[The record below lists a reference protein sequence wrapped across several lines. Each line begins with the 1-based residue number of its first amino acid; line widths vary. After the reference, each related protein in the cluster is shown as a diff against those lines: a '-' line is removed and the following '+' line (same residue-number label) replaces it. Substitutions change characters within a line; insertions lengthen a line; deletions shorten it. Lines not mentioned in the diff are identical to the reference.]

1 MNSFGSSSLS
11 YGDRDRFMIEL
22 SFGPDP
28 VPERATAEE
37 RASWGGLR
45 IWVGGCNVCIHYE
58 DGELRDA
65 IHWNWWALLQWLEA
79 NWDPLFHEQALPVKN
94 AAEWAAEGIMEINH
108 PATFNRPLGWDEDGE
123 LRADAWF
130 RRHCVW
136 SCRDGGLL
144 PNIALR
150 RFHDQEEISWTQ
162 HRPPGAPDH
171 FRFHAN
177 EGGVRLPVA
186 AVAAPLHQFLLH
198 AAHYVA
204 ERAGTDTAARLVKRV
219 ESLTAT
225 SRWDARLAM
234 LAGFGER
241 TADYAQR
248 FRAQLEKGANALSGM
263 ARDWFF
269 PEPRE
274 ELFVGGHCQGAIL
287 FGSVAPVLT
296 DDDRLVLAAAMMQ
309 HEKPAADAS
318 KLMELVSALTPLDS
332 GDGMKPW
339 DQGYQL
345 AEEWLEVAGVDHR
358 NPLDMERFLAELGV
372 SVQCVRLSDRNTSGA
387 AILLEGRA
395 PLILLNDNCTRHC
408 PDQKHT
414 FRSRIRFTLAH
425 ELCHLLVD
433 RTAGANLAL
442 VSGPWAPIAIEKRA
456 NAFAAALLM
465 PDHLLREA
473 FQSIDSARREFDF
486 DDLLFIAKRLNVS
499 PDALSQH
506 LCNRGYITTEERDAL
521 RSQSEYNHAA
531 SKV

>member
-1 MNSFGSSSLS
+1 
-11 YGDRDRFMIEL
+11 
-22 SFGPDP
+22 
-28 VPERATAEE
+28 
-37 RASWGGLR
+37 
-45 IWVGGCNVCIHYE
+45 
-58 DGELRDA
+58 
-65 IHWNWWALLQWLEA
+65 
-79 NWDPLFHEQALPVKN
+79 
-94 AAEWAAEGIMEINH
+94 
-108 PATFNRPLGWDEDGE
+108 
-123 LRADAWF
+123 
-130 RRHCVW
+130 
-136 SCRDGGLL
+136 
-144 PNIALR
+144 
-150 RFHDQEEISWTQ
+150 
-162 HRPPGAPDH
+162 
-171 FRFHAN
+171 
-177 EGGVRLPVA
+177 
-186 AVAAPLHQFLLH
+186 
-198 AAHYVA
+198 
-204 ERAGTDTAARLVKRV
+204 
-219 ESLTAT
+219 
-225 SRWDARLAM
+225 
-234 LAGFGER
+234 
-241 TADYAQR
+241 
-248 FRAQLEKGANALSGM
+248 
-263 ARDWFF
+263 
-269 PEPRE
+269 
-274 ELFVGGHCQGAIL
+274 
-287 FGSVAPVLT
+287 
-296 DDDRLVLAAAMMQ
+296 
-309 HEKPAADAS
+309 
-318 KLMELVSALTPLDS
+318 MELVSALTPLDS